1 MKESLPKNSPPTKQ
15 LLRVPATITKVSTLV
30 DGGLNLVLHTQEI
43 DPDSKALVMDLH
55 NKLGHFVFSASD
67 DIIREEDIPTE
78 PLEEDQKTPS
88 QRLRS
93 VMFVYWKKINE
104 PNPIPAVSFDAF
116 YKQQVE
122 KYIDL
127 IKRKIDEA

>member
-1 MKESLPKNSPPTKQ
+1 MKESLPKNSPQTKQ

-30 DGGLNLVLHTQEI
+30 DGGLNISLHSQELGAE
-43 DPDSKALVMDLH
+43 DKALVMEMH

-78 PLEEDQKTPS
+78 PLEENQKTPS

-93 VMFVYWKKINE
+93 VMFVYWKINE
-104 PNPIPAVSFDAF
+104 GLPAPVGTFDVF

-127 IKRKIDEA
+127 IKRKIDEHV

>member
-1 MKESLPKNSPPTKQ
+1 M
-15 LLRVPATITKVSTLV
+15 
-30 DGGLNLVLHTQEI
+30 HTQEI